1 MFSLR
6 RVFFKEEKLR
16 LTLIR
21 STIFLLNFV
30 SFTYIFFIK
39 KMYINNPLFYD
50 FLVVG
55 VIFQSI
61 FYL

>member
-1 MFSLR
+1 MFSLG

-50 FLVVG
+50 F
-55 VIFQSI
+55 FM
-61 FYL
+61 